1 VRSLVQHHAKFTGY
15 RNPANTDH
23 GEGEGFGHLNIITIF
38 FGEKAVMQNADSQSY
53 STLRKKSAEFATRS
67 EYLDHELTIMKPK
80 RWALNL
86 PGRDFN
92 FEVEDLI
99 PAIAG
104 TIGLTVMCTAITN
117 AFATAY
123 GLDTAFIVENVR
135 VDMLVVCALFVIL
148 LSGLFNPRANL
159 PGIHGPMMPLI
170 PLMAVSGTHP
180 LALGA
185 LIAIFGLI
193 LSITKGGSRLV
204 NVTSQGVA
212 GGLLVYLGAIG
223 TIGQGGAMQKWAESI
238 EMGYVSLVV
247 LIVNLALYAMLARM
261 KKRWLAIPIC
271 SGLAAITALILGAP
285 FEFTT
290 TPGLPSFNPF
300 YWWGEDTGW
309 KLGMPGFSHIIS
321 SLPFAILAVAM
332 WSPDFLGHRIF
343 QEMNYPKKA
352 TNVLMDVDDTMIG
365 CSLRQVVSAFFGSGC
380 ITSSWGTYMIPAA
393 IAKRPI
399 PGGAIATGVLSITV
413 AIAGFPMDI
422 AVWRPVL
429 SIALLVGVY
438 LPLLEAG
445 MEMVQDTKDTQSA
458 GICIFASAIV
468 NPVFGWALTMFLDNN
483 GMIGD
488 KERPKKLSI
497 ADKLVI
503 PGLALLVSTIAMAIV
518 GMLPG
523 IPAMIGH

>member
-1 VRSLVQHHAKFTGY
+1 MQRSDSKNYRSL
-15 RNPANTDH
+15 
-23 GEGEGFGHLNIITIF
+23 
-38 FGEKAVMQNADSQSY
+38 
-53 STLRKKSAEFATRS
+53 RKPRGEFATRS

-80 RWALNL
+80 RWGLNL
-86 PGRDFN
+86 PGRDFS
-92 FEVEDLI
+92 FELEDLI

-104 TIGLTVMCTAITN
+104 TIGLTVMCTAVTN
-117 AFATAY
+117 AFANAY
-123 GLDTAFIVENVR
+123 GLDNVFIIENVR
-135 VDMLVVCALFVIL
+135 VDMLVVSFFFVIL
-148 LSGLFNPRANL
+148 FSGLFNPRANL
-159 PGIHGPMMPLI
+159 AGIHGPMMPLI

-185 LIAIFGLI
+185 LIAIFGLF
-193 LSITKGGSRLV
+193 LSFTKGGSRLV

-223 TIGQGGAMQKWAESI
+223 VIGQVAAMRKWGEGI
-238 EMGYVSLVV
+238 EMGYVPFIV
-247 LIVNLALYAMLARM
+247 LIANLCLYALLARM
-261 KKRWLAIPIC
+261 KMRWLAIPVC
-271 SGLAAITALILGAP
+271 SFIAAVIALLLGAP

-309 KLGMPGFSHIIS
+309 KLGLPGFSHIIS

-343 QEMNYPKKA
+343 QEMNYPKQA
-352 TNVLMDVDDTMIG
+352 RNVLMDVDDTMIG
-365 CSLRQVVSAFFGSGC
+365 CSIRQVTSAFFGSGC

-399 PGGAIATGVLSITV
+399 PGGAIATGVLSIIV

-429 SIALLVGVY
+429 SIALLVGVF

-445 MEMVQDTKDTQSA
+445 MEMVQDSKDTQSA

-483 GMIGD
+483 GFIGD
-488 KERPKKLSI
+488 KERPRKLSTLDRLI
-497 ADKLVI
+497 I
-503 PGLALLVSTIAMAIV
+503 PGLALAVSTIAMAIV
-518 GMLPG
+518 GMIPG
-523 IPAMIGH
+523 IPALIGG

>member
-1 VRSLVQHHAKFTGY
+1 
-15 RNPANTDH
+15 
-23 GEGEGFGHLNIITIF
+23 
-38 FGEKAVMQNADSQSY
+38 MQNNEVESY
-53 STLRKKSAEFATRS
+53 QELRKPRAEFSSRA
-67 EYLDHELTIMKPK
+67 EYLDHELIIMKPK
-80 RWALNL
+80 RWGLNL

-92 FEVEDLI
+92 FAWEDCI

-117 AFATAY
+117 AFANAY
-123 GLDTAFIVENVR
+123 GLDQAFIIENVR
-135 VDMLVVCALFVIL
+135 VDMLVVSLLFVIL
-148 LSGLFNPRANL
+148 FSGIFNPKANL
-159 PGIHGPMMPLI
+159 AGIHGPMMPLI

-180 LALGA
+180 LALAA
-185 LIAIFGLI
+185 LMAFFGLV
-193 LSITKGGSRLV
+193 LSVTKGGSRLV
-204 NVTSQGVA
+204 KVTSQGVA

-223 TIGQGGAMQKWAESI
+223 TMGQVGAIQKWASSLDL
-238 EMGYVSLVV
+238 GYIGFAV
-247 LIVNLALYAMLARM
+247 LISNLLLYAYLARVG
-261 KKRWLAIPIC
+261 KRWLAIPIC
-271 SGLAAITALILGAP
+271 SLLAAVVALVLGAP

-290 TPGLPSFNPF
+290 GPGLPSFNPF

-309 KLGMPGFSHIIS
+309 KLGMPGLSHFIS

-343 QEMNYPKKA
+343 QEMNYPRKA
-352 TNVLMDVDDTMIG
+352 KDVLMDVDDTMIG
-365 CSLRQVVSAFFGSGC
+365 CSLRQVTSAFFGSGC

-399 PGGAIATGVLSITV
+399 PGGAIVCGIMCTVV

-445 MEMVQDTKDTQSA
+445 MEMVHDRKNTQAS

-468 NPVFGWALTMFLDNN
+468 NPVFGWAVTMFLDNN
-483 GMIGD
+483 GFIGD
-488 KERPKKLSI
+488 KDRPKSLTLL
-497 ADKLVI
+497 DRLVI
-503 PGLALLVSTIAMAIV
+503 PGLALIIATVSMAIV

-523 IPAMIGH
+523 IPALIG

>member
-1 VRSLVQHHAKFTGY
+1 
-15 RNPANTDH
+15 
-23 GEGEGFGHLNIITIF
+23 
-38 FGEKAVMQNADSQSY
+38 MQNADSQSY
-53 STLRKKSAEFATRS
+53 SKLRKPRSEFATRS
-67 EYLDHELTIMKPK
+67 DYLDHELTIMNPK
-80 RWALNL
+80 RWGLNL
-86 PGRDFN
+86 PGRDFR
-92 FEVEDLI
+92 FEWEDMI

-104 TIGLTVMCTAITN
+104 TIGLTVMCTAVTN
-117 AFATAY
+117 AFASAY
-123 GLDTAFIVENVR
+123 GLDKLFIIENVR
-135 VDMLVVCALFVIL
+135 VDMLVVSLLFVIL
-148 LSGLFNPRANL
+148 FSGLFNPRANL
-159 PGIHGPMMPLI
+159 AGIHGPMMPLI

-185 LIAIFGLI
+185 LIAVFGII

-223 TIGQGGAMQKWAESI
+223 VIGQVAAMRKWGAGI
-238 EMGYVSLVV
+238 EMGYIAFIV
-247 LIVNLALYAMLARM
+247 LIANLILYAMLARM
-261 KKRWLAIPIC
+261 KKRWLAIPVC
-271 SGLAAITALILGAP
+271 SCLAAVVALVMGAP

-352 TNVLMDVDDTMIG
+352 KNVLMDVDDTMIG
-365 CSLRQVVSAFFGSGC
+365 CSVRQVTSAFFGSGC

-399 PGGAIATGVLSITV
+399 PGGAIATGVLSIIV

-445 MEMVQDTKDTQSA
+445 MEMVQDSKDTQSA
-458 GICIFASAIV
+458 GICIFSSAIV

-483 GMIGD
+483 GLIGD
-488 KERPKKLSI
+488 KERPSKLSTLDRLI
-497 ADKLVI
+497 I

-518 GMLPG
+518 GMIPG
-523 IPAMIGH
+523 IPALIGG

>member
-1 VRSLVQHHAKFTGY
+1 MK
-15 RNPANTDH
+15 
-23 GEGEGFGHLNIITIF
+23 
-38 FGEKAVMQNADSQSY
+38 NADSQIY
-53 STLRKKSAEFATRS
+53 SKLRKPRSEFATRS

-80 RWALNL
+80 RWSLNL

-92 FEVEDLI
+92 FEWEDMI

-104 TIGLTVMCTAITN
+104 TIGLTVMCTAVTN
-117 AFATAY
+117 AFANAY
-123 GLDTAFIVENVR
+123 GLDNAFIIENVR
-135 VDMLVVCALFVIL
+135 VDMLLVSFLFVIL
-148 LSGLFNPRANL
+148 FSGLFNPRANL

-185 LIAIFGLI
+185 LIAFFGLI

-223 TIGQGGAMQKWAESI
+223 TMGQVSAMQKWGDGI
-238 EMGYVSLVV
+238 EMGYIAFLV
-247 LIVNLALYAMLARM
+247 LIANLILYSLLARM
-261 KKRWLAIPIC
+261 KKRWLAIPVC
-271 SGLAAITALILGAP
+271 SFLAAVVALLFGAP

-290 TPGLPSFNPF
+290 APGLPSFNPF
-300 YWWGEDTGW
+300 YWWGEETGW

-352 TNVLMDVDDTMIG
+352 KDVLMDVDDTMVG
-365 CSLRQVVSAFFGSGC
+365 CSIRQVVSAFFGSGC

-399 PGGAIATGVLSITV
+399 PGGAIATGVLSIVV
-413 AIAGFPMDI
+413 AISGFPMDI

-445 MEMVQDTKDTQSA
+445 MEMVQDSKDTQSA
-458 GICIFASAIV
+458 GICIFSSAIV

-483 GMIGD
+483 GLIGD
-488 KERPKKLSI
+488 KERPKKLNI
-497 ADKLVI
+497 GDRLLI
-503 PGLALLVSTIAMAIV
+503 PGFALLVSTIAMAVV

-523 IPAMIGH
+523 IPALIGS

>member
-1 VRSLVQHHAKFTGY
+1 
-15 RNPANTDH
+15 
-23 GEGEGFGHLNIITIF
+23 
-38 FGEKAVMQNADSQSY
+38 MQNKETKTYRES
-53 STLRKKSAEFATRS
+53 RKPRS
-67 EYLDHELTIMKPK
+67 HFTSRGDYLNHELSVMNPK
-80 RWALNL
+80 RWRLNL

-92 FEVEDLI
+92 FAFEDLI

-104 TIGLTVMCTAITN
+104 TIGLTVMCTAVTT
-117 AFATAY
+117 AFANAY
-123 GLDTAFIVENVR
+123 GLDQAFIIENVR
-135 VDMLVVCALFVIL
+135 VDMLVVSLIFVIL
-148 LSGLFNPRANL
+148 FSGFFNPRANL

-180 LALGA
+180 LALA
-185 LIAIFGLI
+185 TLIAIFGII

-204 NVTSQGVA
+204 KMTSQGVA

-223 TIGQGGAMQKWAESI
+223 TIGQVGAIQKWAND
-238 EMGYVSLVV
+238 MSLGHIGFVV
-247 LIVNLALYAMLARM
+247 LIANLILYAYLARA

-271 SGLAAITALILGAP
+271 SFLAAAMALLLGAP

-290 TPGLPSFNPF
+290 SPGLPSFNPF

-309 KLGMPGFSHIIS
+309 KLGMPGLSHFIS

-343 QEMNYPKKA
+343 QEMHYPKAAK
-352 TNVLMDVDDTMIG
+352 NVLMDVDDTMIN
-365 CSLRQVVSAFFGSGC
+365 CSLRQVTSAFFGSGC

-399 PGGAIATGVLSITV
+399 PGGAILCGLLSIIV
-413 AIAGFPMDI
+413 AVAGFPMDM

-429 SIALLVGVY
+429 GIALLVGVY

-445 MEMVQDTKDTQSA
+445 MEMVHDSKDTQAS
-458 GICIFASAIV
+458 GICIFSSAIV

-483 GMIGD
+483 GLIGD
-488 KERPKKLSI
+488 KERPSRLSI
-497 ADKLVI
+497 GDRLII
-503 PGLALLVSTIAMAIV
+503 PGAALLVSTVAMAIV
-518 GMLPG
+518 GMIPG
-523 IPAMIGH
+523 IPPLIQ

>member
-1 VRSLVQHHAKFTGY
+1 
-15 RNPANTDH
+15 
-23 GEGEGFGHLNIITIF
+23 
-38 FGEKAVMQNADSQSY
+38 MQKSDSQSY
-53 STLRKKSAEFATRS
+53 RKLRKPRSEFATRS
-67 EYLDHELTIMKPK
+67 DYLDHELTIMKPK
-80 RWALNL
+80 RWSLNL
-86 PGRDFN
+86 PGRDFS
-92 FEVEDLI
+92 FELEDLI

-104 TIGLTVMCTAITN
+104 TIGLTVMCTAVTN
-117 AFATAY
+117 AFAHAY
-123 GLDTAFIVENVR
+123 GLDKAFIIENVR
-135 VDMLVVCALFVIL
+135 VDMLVVSFLFVIL
-148 LSGLFNPRANL
+148 FSGLFNPRANL
-159 PGIHGPMMPLI
+159 AGIHGPMMPLI
-170 PLMAVSGTHP
+170 PIMAVSGTHP

-185 LIAIFGLI
+185 LIAIFGII
-193 LSITKGGSRLV
+193 LSVTKGGSRLV

-223 TIGQGGAMQKWAESI
+223 VIGQVGAMRKWGEGI
-238 EMGYVSLVV
+238 EMGYVAFVV
-247 LIVNLALYAMLARM
+247 LIANLCIYALLARM
-261 KKRWLAIPIC
+261 KKRWLAIPVC
-271 SGLAAITALILGAP
+271 SFLAAVIALLLGAP

-290 TPGLPSFNPF
+290 GPGLPSFNPL

-309 KLGMPGFSHIIS
+309 KLGLPGISHIIS

-352 TNVLMDVDDTMIG
+352 KNVLMDVDDTMIG
-365 CSLRQVVSAFFGSGC
+365 CSARQVVSAFFGSGC

-399 PGGAIATGVLSITV
+399 PGGAIATGVLSIIV

-429 SIALLVGVY
+429 SIALLVGVF

-445 MEMVQDTKDTQSA
+445 MEMVQDSKDTQSA
-458 GICIFASAIV
+458 GICIFSSAIV

-483 GMIGD
+483 GLIGD
-488 KERPKKLSI
+488 KERPGKLSTL
-497 ADKLVI
+497 DRLVI

-518 GMLPG
+518 GMIPG
-523 IPAMIGH
+523 IPALIGG

>member
-1 VRSLVQHHAKFTGY
+1 MQE
-15 RNPANTDH
+15 TD
-23 GEGEGFGHLNIITIF
+23 T
-38 FGEKAVMQNADSQSY
+38 QSY
-53 STLRKKSAEFATRS
+53 HKLRKPRSEFATRS
-67 EYLDHELTIMKPK
+67 DYLNHELTIMNPK
-80 RWALNL
+80 RWSINL
-86 PGRDFN
+86 PGRDFS
-92 FEVEDLI
+92 FALEDLI

-104 TIGLTVMCTAITN
+104 TIGLTVMCTAVTN
-117 AFATAY
+117 AFAGAY
-123 GLDTAFIVENVR
+123 GLDQAFIVENVR
-135 VDMLVVCALFVIL
+135 VDMLVVSVLFVIFF
-148 LSGLFNPRANL
+148 SGMFNPRANL

-180 LALGA
+180 LALGI
-185 LIAIFGLI
+185 LIAIFGII

-204 NVTSQGVA
+204 NMTSQGVA

-223 TIGQGGAMQKWAESI
+223 TIGQVKAIQKWATGI
-238 EMGYVSLVV
+238 EMGYIGFTV
-247 LIVNLALYAMLARM
+247 LIANLILYAYLARV
-261 KKRWLAIPIC
+261 KKRWLAIPVC
-271 SGLAAITALILGAP
+271 SFLAAVVALILGAP

-290 TPGLPSFNPF
+290 TPGLPSFNPL

-309 KLGMPGFSHIIS
+309 KLGMPGLSSFIS

-352 TNVLMDVDDTMIG
+352 KNVLMDVDDTMIG
-365 CSLRQVVSAFFGSGC
+365 CSLRQVTSAFFGSGC

-399 PGGAIATGVLSITV
+399 PGGAIATGVLCSIV

-429 SIALLVGVY
+429 GIALLVGVY

-445 MEMVQDTKDTQSA
+445 MEMVHDSKDTQAS
-458 GICIFASAIV
+458 GICIFSSAVV

-483 GMIGD
+483 GFIGD
-488 KERPKKLSI
+488 KDRAKRLSF
-497 ADKLVI
+497 ADRLVI

-518 GMLPG
+518 GMIPG
-523 IPAMIGH
+523 IPALIG